1 MAELCETYTTCHFLC
16 DNLNKSVE
24 LVCDPMRIH
33 AYMQENSAFD
43 LLQSNQSYNP
53 NISENPNKSSIS
65 TDYCDVTSY
74 SVDDSYTFGFII
86 FGLLVCAFGIFTNFF
101 VIFVLIRYANLAKK
115 PTNVYLLSL
124 SISDMLGV
132 LCGPPLLLQSWFLR
146 WPFVENRLSQVLF
159 KG

>member
-1 MAELCETYTTCHFLC
+1 MGPTAHSGLWASPIEEPCVDLLPILNSDSNFTP
-16 DNLNKSVE
+16 DSNKS
-24 LVCDPMRIH
+24 R
-33 AYMQENSAFD
+33 
-43 LLQSNQSYNP
+43 
-53 NISENPNKSSIS
+53 IS
-65 TDYCDVTSY
+65 TDYCDETNY

-86 FGLLVCAFGIFTNFF
+86 FGLLVCGFGIFTNFF

-132 LCGPPLLLQSWFLR
+132 LCGPPLLLQAWFLR
-146 WPFVENRLSQVLF
+146 WPFVEDRFSQVLF